1 MTATNASMAS
11 RFAQQIGRG
20 RSLIIVVVTDVML
33 FVIAN
38 VAYGNGNDKHGPMRT
53 LSNVVW
59 VFFLIGFVILI
70 VFAVAAL
77 VRVVA
82 RRAHQDQKAA

>member
-1 MTATNASMAS
+1 MTATNPSMAS
-11 RFAQQIGRG
+11 RFTQQIGRG
-20 RSLIIVVVTDVML
+20 RSLVIVLITDVVL

-59 VFFLIGFVILI
+59 VFFLIGFVVLV

-77 VRVVA
+77 VRLVA
-82 RRAHQDQKAA
+82 RRGHQGHKGV